1 MEGVV
6 GGFDVALLAR
16 AFVFLSFFMVVVL
29 IEFVVQLLIGS
40 EKKELNWRSE
50 FNAGAV

>member
-16 AFVFLSFFMVVVL
+16 ALVFLSFFMVVV
-29 IEFVVQLLIGS
+29 IESVVQLLIGS

>member
-16 AFVFLSFFMVVVL
+16 AFVFLSFFMVVV